1 MGLNVFMDGLRR
13 YLSEE
18 ELRRLASVRV
28 AVAGAGGLGSNVAQ
42 MLVRTGFTRL
52 VIADFDTVSASNLN
66 RQFFFPDQIG
76 QYKVEALRENLLR
89 INPDACITIYPERVT
104 KENAPLLFGECGIWI
119 EAFDGAADKQMFAI
133 LGASLKK
140 PVICASGIA
149 GYGNTDRM
157 ATCRMGEYLY
167 LVGDQ
172 ESGVDRLPPLCP
184 RVTLAAAMQADLALE
199 LALSEEW
206 NGKEK

>member
-104 KENAPLLFGECGIWI
+104 KENAPLLFRC
-119 EAFDGAADKQMFAI
+119 
-133 LGASLKK
+133 
-140 PVICASGIA
+140 V
-149 GYGNTDRM
+149 
-157 ATCRMGEYLY
+157 
-167 LVGDQ
+167 
-172 ESGVDRLPPLCP
+172 
-184 RVTLAAAMQADLALE
+184 
-199 LALSEEW
+199 
-206 NGKEK
+206 

>member
-1 MGLNVFMDGLRR
+1 MGHNIFIEGLKR

-18 ELRRLASVRV
+18 ELVRLASVRV
-28 AVAGAGGLGSNVAQ
+28 AVAGAGGLGSNAAQ
-42 MLVRTGFTRL
+42 MLVRTGFTRF
-52 VIADFDTVSASNLN
+52 VIADFDTVGASNLN

-76 QYKVEALRENLLR
+76 RYKTDALKENLLR
-89 INPDACITIYPERVT
+89 INPDAQIALFQERVT
-104 KENAPLLFGECGIWI
+104 KENAPLLFGECDIWI
-119 EAFDGAADKQMFAI
+119 EAFDGAADKQMLAV

-157 ATCRMGEYLY
+157 ATYRMGEYLY

-172 ESGVDRLPPLCP
+172 ESGIDRLPPLCP
-184 RVTLAAAMQADLALE
+184 RVVLAAAKQADLALE
-199 LALSEEW
+199 LVLH
-206 NGKEK
+206 GKGKGN